1 MRNNLGICKL
11 FGENIKSKKAFYDWC
26 KNSDELCDYDL
37 ENIENDLILPCIN
50 NTHEYVY
57 FSKGNILDF
66 LEEQNYYI
74 GLPIR
79 GKFKFVT
86 CVYYK
91 SGESVGYP
99 IYNNSGVKE
108 RIRALELGIIKA
120 LEHLEKRL

>member
-1 MRNNLGICKL
+1 MRSNLGIYHL
-11 FGENIKSKKAFYDWC
+11 FGENNKAKKLFYEYC
-26 KNSDELCDYDL
+26 KNSDELCAWDL
-37 ENIENDLILPCIN
+37 EVIENNLGLPSIN
-50 NTHEYVY
+50 NSQEYVY

-66 LEEQNYYI
+66 LEENGYYI
-74 GLPIR
+74 GIPIR

-91 SGESVGYP
+91 TGESAGYP

-108 RIRALELGIIKA
+108 RVRALELGISKA